1 MQPNDITFFQR
12 FQDDILAGRKT
23 ITIRDESES
32 HFKTGDVLRVGR
44 FEDDGYFC
52 TIEVTATST
61 VTLDTLTEKHAEQEN
76 MTLTELKK
84 VIADIYPG
92 QTQLI
97 VLPKG
102 QRFAKFQRTGQRA
115 KMSGAEMGKRT
126 TRFLMEHQRLQPRRT
141 QPRQKFLV
149 PGNVALR

>member
-12 FQDDILAGRKT
+12 FQDDILAGSKT
-23 ITIRDESES
+23 ITIRDESDS

-76 MTLTELKK
+76 MTLTELIK

-92 QTQLI
+92 QTQFYVIEFKCL
-97 VLPKG
+97 
-102 QRFAKFQRTGQRA
+102 
-115 KMSGAEMGKRT
+115 
-126 TRFLMEHQRLQPRRT
+126 
-141 QPRQKFLV
+141 
-149 PGNVALR
+149 

>member
-1 MQPNDITFFQR
+1 M
-12 FQDDILAGRKT
+12 DDILAGRKT

-84 VIADIYPG
+84 SLLTSIPV
-92 QTQLI
+92 
-97 VLPKG
+97 
-102 QRFAKFQRTGQRA
+102 RHNF
-115 KMSGAEMGKRT
+115 M
-126 TRFLMEHQRLQPRRT
+126 
-141 QPRQKFLV
+141 
-149 PGNVALR
+149 

>member
-76 MTLTELKK
+76 MTLTELIK
-84 VIADIYPG
+84 VIAASIP
-92 QTQLI
+92 I
-97 VLPKG
+97 
-102 QRFAKFQRTGQRA
+102 RHSF
-115 KMSGAEMGKRT
+115 M
-126 TRFLMEHQRLQPRRT
+126 
-141 QPRQKFLV
+141 
-149 PGNVALR
+149 

>member
-32 HFKTGDVLRVGR
+32 HFKTGD
-44 FEDDGYFC
+44 DGYFC

-76 MTLTELKK
+76 MTLTELIK

-92 QTQLI
+92 QTQFYVIEFKCL
-97 VLPKG
+97 
-102 QRFAKFQRTGQRA
+102 
-115 KMSGAEMGKRT
+115 
-126 TRFLMEHQRLQPRRT
+126 
-141 QPRQKFLV
+141 
-149 PGNVALR
+149 

>member
-23 ITIRDESES
+23 ITIRDKSES

-61 VTLDTLTEKHAEQEN
+61 ITLETLTEKHAEQEN
-76 MTLTELKK
+76 MTLTELIK

-92 QTQLI
+92 QTQFYVIEFKCL
-97 VLPKG
+97 
-102 QRFAKFQRTGQRA
+102 
-115 KMSGAEMGKRT
+115 
-126 TRFLMEHQRLQPRRT
+126 
-141 QPRQKFLV
+141 
-149 PGNVALR
+149 

>member
-32 HFKTGDVLRVGR
+32 QFKTGDVLRVGR

-76 MTLTELKK
+76 MTLTELIK

-92 QTQLI
+92 QTQFYVIEFKCL
-97 VLPKG
+97 
-102 QRFAKFQRTGQRA
+102 
-115 KMSGAEMGKRT
+115 
-126 TRFLMEHQRLQPRRT
+126 
-141 QPRQKFLV
+141 
-149 PGNVALR
+149 